1 MNVNMNLNVE
11 GENVWKVVF
20 CLNKVM
26 VIEVCLWLNLVVLA
40 VFSAKANL
48 EASKCLFDYAYID
61 IINNIKIDVYF
72 DLWQNLKHLQRH
84 KQPIF
89 YTHTQK

>member
-11 GENVWKVVF
+11 SENVWKVVF

-26 VIEVCLWLNLVVLA
+26 VIEVCLWLDLVVLA

-48 EASKCLFDYAYID
+48 EANKRMFGYAYID
-61 IINNIKIDVYF
+61 IINNINMYVYF
-72 DLWQNLKHLQRH
+72 DHVTTLKT
-84 KQPIF
+84 PPE
-89 YTHTQK
+89 TQTTNILH